1 MQLSIIYDIDV
12 LSTLNYLQN
21 LKSFRVKISFRDIR
35 SSAQLRNIIKW
46 HYIWH
51 YLTDCLPF
59 GSSTD
64 TVASKDKPQ
73 NSWRHVPDANFRIR
87 AKYIRTHIP
96 FSWQTLVNYLTITSS
111 LRSPLK
117 YHYSTLSLLSQIGQS
132 ISHKRFITRNLLKVV

>member
-1 MQLSIIYDIDV
+1 M

-35 SSAQLRNIIKW
+35 SSAWLRNIIKW
-46 HYIWH
+46 DYVWH

-87 AKYIRTHIP
+87 AKYIRTYP
-96 FSWQTLVNYLTITSS
+96 FLLADSSQLFNDYIFALHSIKTPLFTSVAAFAI
-111 LRSPLK
+111 RAVD
-117 YHYSTLSLLSQIGQS
+117 IA
-132 ISHKRFITRNLLKVV
+132 